1 LIWTRLYGKYLPWF
15 ELADKIESSKI
26 TVHHLLNQTSGIS
39 GKDGNRF
46 LDNPNELEEVVRSL
60 VTIPLSHPVG

>member
-46 LDNPNELEEVVRSL
+46 
-60 VTIPLSHPVG
+60 